1 MNTVLQQECLRYN
14 KVIAKVGTSLRD
26 VRKALKGEV
35 VMTAE
40 LEQMGTSLFNNQ
52 VPEMWAKAAYP
63 SLKPLASWV
72 PDLVARIAFIQ
83 KWYEDGKPPT
93 FWISGFFFPQ
103 AFITGVMQ
111 NHARKYQL
119 PIDTVTYG
127 YEMRDE
133 AHETV
138 EKPPEDGAFIW
149 GLYIEGARWDMG
161 SHQLEESRPKELF
174 TDLPT
179 IHLLPIANRK
189 PVTSGFYNLPVY
201 KTMARFGVLSTTG
214 HSTNFVMAIEV
225 PTDRPQAHWIKR
237 GTAGLSGLNF

>member
-1 MNTVLQQECLRYN
+1 
-14 KVIAKVGTSLRD
+14 
-26 VRKALKGEV
+26 
-35 VMTAE
+35 
-40 LEQMGTSLFNNQ
+40 
-52 VPEMWAKAAYP
+52 MWAKAAYP

-133 AHETV
+133 AQETV

-189 PVTSGFYNLPVY
+189 PVTTGFYQLPVY

-214 HSTNFVMAIEV
+214 HSTTFVMAIEV